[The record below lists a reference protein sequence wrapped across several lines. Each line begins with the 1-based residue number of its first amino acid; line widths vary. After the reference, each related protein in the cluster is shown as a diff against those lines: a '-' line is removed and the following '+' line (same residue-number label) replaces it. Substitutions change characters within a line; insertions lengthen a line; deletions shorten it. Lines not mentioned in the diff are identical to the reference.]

1 MATVRVSTVRFRSLL
16 ANRRMNANDVAE
28 RVATVVSPHALTS
41 TDQDVEFDDLVALA
55 KLFKRPWSYL
65 LIDDAETFPEAGSD
79 NRTFNNRKAVTPD
92 LLAEF
97 QAADLLLDAAAE
109 LFPDTTYT
117 VPAGIGSN
125 APVRETAT
133 ATRAVL
139 GVAITEQLAFNDDY
153 AALRRWIGALDGV
166 GVYVTQRQLKDPTI
180 RAFSKVRDLQA
191 LIVVDTGDTPY
202 ARIFS
207 ALHEYCHIT
216 LRSAG
221 ICDFDD
227 HSAVERYCNAVA
239 AEVLLPDGL
248 LDQALGADMF
258 TRSDEA
264 ADEALKLLSRRLHVS
279 QAVLL
284 IRLRDYDTI
293 SQPAYEQMELR
304 RQARR
309 AKATKP
315 GGLYYPSAINRVGR
329 LFARQVVGAMADGS
343 IDRQDASVLL
353 GVGEQNVG
361 KFVAELVKGD

>member
-1 MATVRVSTVRFRSLL
+1 MSAD
-16 ANRRMNANDVAE
+16 DVVE
-28 RVATVVSPHALTS
+28 RVATLVSPHALAS
-41 TDQDVEFDDLVALA
+41 TDQDVGFEDLVALA

-65 LIDDAETFPEAGSD
+65 VIDDAETFPDSGSD
-79 NRTFNNRKAVTPD
+79 NRTFENRRAVTPD
-92 LLAEF
+92 LLAEL

-125 APVRETAT
+125 APVGETAT
-133 ATRAVL
+133 ATRSVL
-139 GVAITEQLAFNDDY
+139 GVTMTEQLALNDDY
-153 AALRRWIGALDGV
+153 AALRRWIGSLHGV

-180 RAFSKVRDLQA
+180 RAFSKVGGLQA

-227 HSAVERYCNAVA
+227 HSVIERYCNAVA
-239 AEVLLPDGL
+239 AEVLLPDDL
-248 LDQALGADMF
+248 LDQTLGANMF
-258 TRSDEA
+258 SHPDEA
-264 ADEALKLLSRRLHVS
+264 ADEALRLLSRQLHVS
-279 QAVLL
+279 QAALL
-284 IRLRDYDTI
+284 IRLRDYGTI
-293 SQPAYEQMELR
+293 SQPTYEQMELR
-304 RQARR
+304 RKSRR

-343 IDRQDASVLL
+343 IDRQDASALL